1 MSAPVMVEL
10 SAEDRLRA
18 WERSCPAWVVS
29 ITGIIATAYDADTK
43 IKVFGRTADE
53 VARRWQSQ
61 STTSAVPSVL
71 SAHGVCGVLGRD
83 WTRTVS
89 ADLRNPGTSA
99 DPRNAAALPNTPRPK
114 MPWLVVTA
122 STAGDLVQ
130 RLGGLAEAAQ

>member
-99 DPRNAAALPNTPRPK
+99 DPRNAAALPNTPRPNR
-114 MPWLVVTA
+114 A
-122 STAGDLVQ
+122 STITPELIAVGSD
-130 RLGGLAEAAQ
+130 AS